1 MAGRE
6 RGAAGWLERTLAAP
20 ALVQA
25 MAVAARLGIF
35 DLVRDQPKSA
45 LLLASAAGVHPEALT
60 RLLRALAAEGVL
72 DIGEDGR
79 FGATPVADLLC
90 RQAPG
95 DYLERLLALANREWE
110 AWGGLLQAVETGRP
124 AAPRAGGEGFA
135 PPPGAADALRR
146 AAGEVPR
153 PGWIVGSPAAR
164 AWLERAWR
172 APSPGVPLAAGGGLS
187 CLGEAESAA
196 EVAAAHAALPPGG
209 RLLLLEPV
217 LPADP
222 RAAPGLAL
230 RDLELLALGRGRL
243 RGLEEW
249 RKLFERAGLRFDGA
263 APVKGTAG
271 WMVLTAS
278 RGLV

>member
-1 MAGRE
+1 MGRAAAGGGDRPAGGPAGR
-6 RGAAGWLERTLAAP
+6 RR
-20 ALVQA
+20 
-25 MAVAARLGIF
+25 
-35 DLVRDQPKSA
+35 
-45 LLLASAAGVHPEALT
+45 
-60 RLLRALAAEGVL
+60 
-72 DIGEDGR
+72 
-79 FGATPVADLLC
+79 
-90 RQAPG
+90 
-95 DYLERLLALANREWE
+95 
-110 AWGGLLQAVETGRP
+110 
-124 AAPRAGGEGFA
+124 GFA

-146 AAGEVPR
+146 AAGEVPG
-153 PGWIVGSPAAR
+153 PGCIVGSPAAR
-164 AWLERAWR
+164 AWLERARR

-187 CLGEAESAA
+187 CLGEAEAAA